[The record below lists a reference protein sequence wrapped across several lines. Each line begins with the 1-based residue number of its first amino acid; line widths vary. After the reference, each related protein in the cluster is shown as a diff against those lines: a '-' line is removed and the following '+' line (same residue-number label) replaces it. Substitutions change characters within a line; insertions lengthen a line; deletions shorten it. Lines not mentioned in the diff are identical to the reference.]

1 MMELAKSRAKAARDV
16 LTRAMANV
24 PAVVL
29 ASRKNTS
36 AKRLFSNASLG
47 IFAVAVA
54 AVLTCAAPTAAAGPA
69 PAGEGALAVPGAF
82 GVPAAWADEPAD
94 GSNAVDVT
102 QLPDSSFIYDTS
114 ITDLSTAD
122 TYYDKQTVQVTGE
135 VVGDRID
142 AGDGHHC
149 WITLASA
156 IDASTVS
163 VYMTNESAAKID
175 MYGAYGRK
183 GTTLQVR
190 GTFQLAC
197 PSHDGVS
204 DLHAQVVSVTEK
216 GKATPD
222 EFKFEAF
229 IPGIITIMIGLVM
242 MAVFYLLRER
252 QR

>member
-1 MMELAKSRAKAARDV
+1 MMKLAKSRAKAARDV
-16 LTRAMANV
+16 LTRAMAN
-24 PAVVL
+24 ASASKKNVL
-29 ASRKNTS
+29 
-36 AKRLFSNASLG
+36 AKRLVSNALLG
-47 IFAVAVA
+47 IFVVAVAV
-54 AVLTCAAPTAAAGPA
+54 VLTCAAPTAAAGPT
-69 PAGEGALAVPGAF
+69 PAGEGTLAVPGAF
-82 GVPAAWADEPAD
+82 GVPAAWADELAD

-135 VVGDRID
+135 VIGDRID

-156 IDASTVS
+156 VDASTVS

>member
-1 MMELAKSRAKAARDV
+1 MMKLAKSRAKAARGV
-16 LTRAMANV
+16 LTRAMAN
-24 PAVVL
+24 ASASKKNVL
-29 ASRKNTS
+29 
-36 AKRLFSNASLG
+36 AKRLVSNALLG
-47 IFAVAVA
+47 IFVVAVS
-54 AVLTCAAPTAAAGPA
+54 AVLTCAAPTAAAGPT
-69 PAGEGALAVPGAF
+69 PAGEGTLAVPGAF

-135 VVGDRID
+135 VIGDRID

-156 IDASTVS
+156 VDASTVS
-163 VYMTNESAAKID
+163 VYMPNESAAKID
-175 MYGAYGRK
+175 MYGAYDRK

>member
-1 MMELAKSRAKAARDV
+1 MMWLAKRKGGKVVGSCQESEKRETISCCSACEDCAPSAVAPWDV
-16 LTRAMANV
+16 RLLSHMAMACV
-24 PAVVL
+24 AFSLVTALVVLMFAVVP
-29 ASRKNTS
+29 
-36 AKRLFSNASLG
+36 
-47 IFAVAVA
+47 
-54 AVLTCAAPTAAAGPA
+54 VLD
-69 PAGEGALAVPGAF
+69 
-82 GVPAAWADEPAD
+82 VPAAWADEAAEGD
-94 GSNAVDVT
+94 NAVDVT

-122 TYYDKQTVQVTGE
+122 AYYDKQTVQVTGE

-142 AGDGHHC
+142 AGDDHHC

-156 IDASTVS
+156 SDASTVS
-163 VYMTNESAAKID
+163 VYMTNESASKID
-175 MYGAYGRK
+175 LYGAYDRK

-197 PSHDGVS
+197 STHDGVS

-222 EFKFEAF
+222 EFEFEAF
-229 IPGIITIMIGLVM
+229 IPGLVTIMIGLVM

>member
-16 LTRAMANV
+16 LTRAMAN
-24 PAVVL
+24 
-29 ASRKNTS
+29 ASASKKNAL
-36 AKRLFSNASLG
+36 AKRLVSNALLG
-47 IFAVAVA
+47 IFVVAVA
-54 AVLTCAAPTAAAGPA
+54 AVLTCAAPTAAAGPT
-69 PAGEGALAVPGAF
+69 PAGEGTLAVPGAF

-156 IDASTVS
+156 VDASTVS

-197 PSHDGVS
+197 PSHDGVA